1 MEAFSH
7 LLEQLYFTSGN
18 KAKAQLIADYIA
30 NTPDPDRG
38 WAIAAMAGTLRFDF
52 FKRNTVKKLI
62 TEHSDPAL
70 FAMSYDYVGEV
81 SETVAHLWPYSKPT
95 DSLPSLTEVVETFAA
110 VSKQKVSDTLANYL
124 TVMTPAQRW
133 ALLKLGTR
141 GLRIG
146 VSARSIKQ
154 ILADYGDKDIKEI
167 ETLWHAVHPPYVDM
181 LSWLEGKA
189 QKPDIENA
197 VTFHPVMLSHPIED
211 SDIEA
216 FTENTWQIENKY
228 DGIRVQLVVKSSKA
242 FNDRSIDSDGANEDE
257 PEKALFSRT
266 GDDISHSFPDLLE
279 SVSGNM
285 VLDGELL
292 VIHNVEHD
300 NDLSEGSTAQGIT
313 TGNTTSDKSDSRASS
328 IVQPDV
334 DTFNALQQRLN
345 KKKPSKALQSSAPV
359 GLIVYDALVLD
370 GKDLTEQT
378 LKTRRQALERWFN
391 KTDNKRL
398 FLSQT
403 LTASSPESLRQ
414 LHTDVCQNRA
424 VEGLMIKRLDSKYIP
439 GRPKGKWFKW
449 KRDPLVVDA
458 VMMYAQ
464 RGHGKR
470 SSFYSDFTFGTWEDN
485 QLLPIGK
492 AYSGFTDEELKK
504 LDNWVRRNAVGR
516 FGPVREVKKE
526 LVLEVAFDAVHPSS
540 RHKSGVA
547 LRFPRIHRIRWDKP
561 ANEADTLANVKALIE
576 S

>member
-1 MEAFSH
+1 METFSN
-7 LLEQLYFTSGN
+7 LLEQLYYTAGT

-62 TEHSDPAL
+62 TEHTDPAL

-81 SETVAHLWPYSKPT
+81 SETVAHLWPHSEPT
-95 DSLPSLTEVVETFAA
+95 DSLPSLTEVVETFAS
-110 VSKQKVSDTLANYL
+110 VSKQKVSDTLAHYL
-124 TVMTPAQRW
+124 TIMTPAQRW

-154 ILADYGDKDIKEI
+154 ILADYGNKDIKDI
-167 ETLWHAVHPPYVDM
+167 ETLWHAVTPPYVDM

-189 QKPDIENA
+189 DKPDIENA

-211 SDIEA
+211 SDIDA
-216 FTENTWQIENKY
+216 FTKDTWQIENKY
-228 DGIRVQLVVKSSKA
+228 DGIRVQLAVKTGKV
-242 FNDRSIDSDGANEDE
+242 SDENEPD
-257 PEKALFSRT
+257 KALFSRT

-279 SVSGNM
+279 AVNGNM

-292 VIHNVEHD
+292 VIHNAENDQGSKTRGEASTKTHD
-300 NDLSEGSTAQGIT
+300 
-313 TGNTTSDKSDSRASS
+313 DSGATQSNAAL
-328 IVQPDV
+328 QPDV

-345 KKKPSKALQSSAPV
+345 KKKPSKALQTSAPV
-359 GLIVYDALVLD
+359 GLIVYDALVLN
-370 GKDLTEQT
+370 GEDLTEKT
-378 LKTRRQALERWFN
+378 LKTRRQALEEWFSEN
-391 KTDNKRL
+391 SNNRL
-398 FLSQT
+398 FLSET
-403 LTASSPESLRQ
+403 LTATSPQSLRK
-414 LHTDVCQNRA
+414 LHTQVCQNRA

-470 SSFYSDFTFGTWEDN
+470 SSFYSDYTFGAWEDN

-526 LVLEVAFDAVHPSS
+526 LVLEVAFDAAHPSS

-561 ANEADTLANVKALIE
+561 ADEADTLANVKALIE
-576 S
+576 Q

>member
-95 DSLPSLTEVVETFAA
+95 DSLPSLTEVVETFAS

-181 LSWLEGKA
+181 LRWLEGKA
-189 QKPDIENA
+189 EKPDIENA

-242 FNDRSIDSDGANEDE
+242 FNDRSIDSDTTNEDE

-313 TGNTTSDKSDSRASS
+313 TGNTTSDKSDLQASS
-328 IVQPDV
+328 TVQPDV

-403 LTASSPESLRQ
+403 LTATNSESLRQ

>member
-1 MEAFSH
+1 MEAFSN
-7 LLEQLYFTSGN
+7 LLEQLYYTAGT

-62 TEHSDPAL
+62 TEHTDPAL

-81 SETVAHLWPYSKPT
+81 SETVAHLWPHSEPT
-95 DSLPSLTEVVETFAA
+95 DSLPSLTEVVETFAS
-110 VSKQKVSDTLANYL
+110 VSKQKVSDTLAHYL
-124 TVMTPAQRW
+124 TIMTPAQRW

-154 ILADYGDKDIKEI
+154 ILADYGNKDIKDI
-167 ETLWHAVHPPYVDM
+167 ETLWHAVTPPYVDM

-189 QKPDIENA
+189 DKPDIENA

-211 SDIEA
+211 SDIDT
-216 FTENTWQIENKY
+216 FIKDTWQIENKY
-228 DGIRVQLVVKSSKA
+228 DGIRVQLAVKTGKV
-242 FNDRSIDSDGANEDE
+242 SDENEPD
-257 PEKALFSRT
+257 KALFSRT

-279 SVSGNM
+279 SVNGNM

-292 VIHNVEHD
+292 VIHNAENDQGSKTRGEASTKAHD
-300 NDLSEGSTAQGIT
+300 
-313 TGNTTSDKSDSRASS
+313 DSGATQSNAAL
-328 IVQPDV
+328 QPDV

-359 GLIVYDALVLD
+359 GLIVYDALELD
-370 GKDLTEQT
+370 GKDLTEKT
-378 LKTRRQALERWFN
+378 LKARRQALEKWFSEN
-391 KTDNKRL
+391 SNNRL
-398 FLSQT
+398 FLSET
-403 LTASSPESLRQ
+403 LTATSPQSLRK
-414 LHTDVCQNRA
+414 LHAQVCQNRA

-470 SSFYSDFTFGTWEDN
+470 SSFYSDYTFGAWEDN

-526 LVLEVAFDAVHPSS
+526 LVLEVAFDAAHPSS

-561 ANEADTLANVKALIE
+561 ADEADTLANVKALIE
-576 S
+576 Q

>member
-95 DSLPSLTEVVETFAA
+95 DSLPSLTEVVETFAS

-328 IVQPDV
+328 MLQPDV

-403 LTASSPESLRQ
+403 LTATSPESLRQ

>member
-81 SETVAHLWPYSKPT
+81 SETVAHLWPYSKPA
-95 DSLPSLTEVVETFAA
+95 DSLPSLTEVVETFAS

-181 LSWLEGKA
+181 LRWLEGKA
-189 QKPDIENA
+189 EKPDIENA

-242 FNDRSIDSDGANEDE
+242 FNDRSIDSDTTNEDE

-313 TGNTTSDKSDSRASS
+313 TGNTTSDKSDSLASS

-403 LTASSPESLRQ
+403 LTATSPESLRQ

>member
-62 TEHSDPAL
+62 TEHTDPEL

-81 SETVAHLWPYSKPT
+81 SETVAHLWPYSEPT
-95 DSLPSLTEVVETFAA
+95 DSLPTLTEVVETFAS
-110 VSKQKVSDTLANYL
+110 VSKQKVSETLAHYL
-124 TVMTPAQRW
+124 TIMTPAQRW

-154 ILADYGDKDIKEI
+154 ILADYGNKDIKEV
-167 ETLWHAVHPPYVDM
+167 ETLWHAVTPPYVDM
-181 LSWLEGKA
+181 LGWLEGKA
-189 QKPDIENA
+189 DKPDIENA

-211 SDIEA
+211 SDIDA
-216 FTENTWQIENKY
+216 FTKNTWQIENKY
-228 DGIRVQLVVKSSKA
+228 DGIRVQLVVKSNNSLDDKTQ
-242 FNDRSIDSDGANEDE
+242 NGSGVDGDV

-292 VIHNVEHD
+292 VIHNAEHGFH
-300 NDLSEGSTAQGIT
+300 SSGESTAQSVASQCSS
-313 TGNTTSDKSDSRASS
+313 SDKDASQNS
-328 IVQPDV
+328 SATQPDV
-334 DTFNALQQRLN
+334 DTFNTLQQRLN
-345 KKKPSKALQSSAPV
+345 KKKPSKTLQSSAPA
-359 GLIVYDALVLD
+359 GLIVYDTLVLN
-370 GKDLTEQT
+370 GEDLTDKT
-378 LKTRRQALERWFN
+378 LKARRHALKEWFS
-391 KTDNKRL
+391 KTNNSRL
-398 FLSQT
+398 FLSET
-403 LTASSPESLRQ
+403 LNATSPETLRQ
-414 LHTDVCQNRA
+414 LHAQVCQNRA
-424 VEGLMIKRLDSKYIP
+424 VEGLMIKRLDSKYVP
-439 GRPKGKWFKW
+439 GRPKGQWFKW

-470 SSFYSDFTFGTWEDN
+470 SSFYSDYTFGAWEDS

-576 S
+576 G

>member
-1 MEAFSH
+1 MEAFSN
-7 LLEQLYFTSGN
+7 LLEQLYYTAGT
-18 KAKAQLIADYIA
+18 KAKAKLIADYIA

-62 TEHSDPAL
+62 TEHTDPAL

-81 SETVAHLWPYSKPT
+81 SETVAHLWPHSEPT
-95 DSLPSLTEVVETFAA
+95 YSLPSLTEVVETFAS
-110 VSKQKVSDTLANYL
+110 VSKQKVSDTLAKYL
-124 TVMTPAQRW
+124 TIMTPAQRW

-154 ILADYGDKDIKEI
+154 ILADYGNKDIKDI
-167 ETLWHAVHPPYVDM
+167 ETLWHAVTPPYVDM

-189 QKPDIENA
+189 DKPDIENA

-211 SDIEA
+211 SDIDT
-216 FTENTWQIENKY
+216 FIKDTWQIENKY
-228 DGIRVQLVVKSSKA
+228 DGIRVQLVVKSNTT
-242 FNDRSIDSDGANEDE
+242 FDDRHNNNRAPDEDQ

-279 SVSGNM
+279 TINGNM

-292 VIHNVEHD
+292 VIHNVED
-300 NDLSEGSTAQGIT
+300 GYDSTEGSAKTSANNEKT
-313 TGNTTSDKSDSRASS
+313 LSDKSGSQVSLAT
-328 IVQPDV
+328 QPYV

-345 KKKPSKALQSSAPV
+345 KKKPSKALQTSAPV
-359 GLIVYDALVLD
+359 GLIVYDALVLN
-370 GKDLTEQT
+370 GEDLTEKT
-378 LKTRRQALERWFN
+378 LKARRQALEKWFSEN
-391 KTDNKRL
+391 SNNRL
-398 FLSQT
+398 FLSET
-403 LTASSPESLRQ
+403 LTATSSRSLRK
-414 LHTDVCQNRA
+414 LHAQVCQNRA

-470 SSFYSDFTFGTWEDN
+470 SSFYSDYTFGAWEDN

-526 LVLEVAFDAVHPSS
+526 LVLEVAFDAAHPSS

-561 ANEADTLANVKALIE
+561 ADEADTLANVKALIE
-576 S
+576 Q

>member
-1 MEAFSH
+1 MEAFSN
-7 LLEQLYFTSGN
+7 LLEQLYYTAGT
-18 KAKAQLIADYIA
+18 KAKAQLIADYIT

-62 TEHSDPAL
+62 TEHTDPAL

-81 SETVAHLWPYSKPT
+81 SETVAHLWPHSEPT
-95 DSLPSLTEVVETFAA
+95 DSLPSLTEVVETFAS
-110 VSKQKVSDTLANYL
+110 VSKQKVSDTLAHYL
-124 TVMTPAQRW
+124 TIMTPAQRW

-154 ILADYGDKDIKEI
+154 ILADYGNKDIKDI
-167 ETLWHAVHPPYVDM
+167 ETLWHAVTPPYVDM

-189 QKPDIENA
+189 DKPDIENA

-211 SDIEA
+211 SDIDT
-216 FTENTWQIENKY
+216 FIKDTWQIENKY
-228 DGIRVQLVVKSSKA
+228 DGIRVQLAVKTGKV
-242 FNDRSIDSDGANEDE
+242 SDENEPD
-257 PEKALFSRT
+257 KALFSRT

-279 SVSGNM
+279 AVNGNM

-292 VIHNVEHD
+292 VIHNAENDQGSKTRGEASTKTHD
-300 NDLSEGSTAQGIT
+300 
-313 TGNTTSDKSDSRASS
+313 DSGATQSNAAL
-328 IVQPDV
+328 QPDV

-359 GLIVYDALVLD
+359 GLIVYDALVLN
-370 GKDLTEQT
+370 GEDLTEKT
-378 LKTRRQALERWFN
+378 LKARRQALEEWFSEN
-391 KTDNKRL
+391 SNNRF
-398 FLSQT
+398 FLSET
-403 LTASSPESLRQ
+403 LTATSPQSLRK
-414 LHTDVCQNRA
+414 LHTQVCQNRA

-470 SSFYSDFTFGTWEDN
+470 SSFYSDYTFGAWEDN

-526 LVLEVAFDAVHPSS
+526 LVLEVAFDAAHPSS

-561 ANEADTLANVKALIE
+561 ADEADTLANVKALIE
-576 S
+576 Q

>member
-1 MEAFSH
+1 MEAFSN
-7 LLEQLYFTSGN
+7 LLEQLYYTAGT

-62 TEHSDPAL
+62 TEHTDPAL

-81 SETVAHLWPYSKPT
+81 SETVAHLWPHSEPT
-95 DSLPSLTEVVETFAA
+95 DSLPSLTEVVETFAS
-110 VSKQKVSDTLANYL
+110 VSKQKVSDTLAHYL
-124 TVMTPAQRW
+124 TIMTPAQRW

-154 ILADYGDKDIKEI
+154 ILADYGNKDIKDI
-167 ETLWHAVHPPYVDM
+167 ETLWHAVTPPYVDM

-189 QKPDIENA
+189 DKPDIENA

-211 SDIEA
+211 SDIDA
-216 FTENTWQIENKY
+216 FTKDTWQIENKY
-228 DGIRVQLVVKSSKA
+228 DGIRVQLAVKTGKV
-242 FNDRSIDSDGANEDE
+242 SDENEPD
-257 PEKALFSRT
+257 KALFSRT

-279 SVSGNM
+279 AVNGNM

-292 VIHNVEHD
+292 VIHNAENDQGSKTRGEASTKTHD
-300 NDLSEGSTAQGIT
+300 
-313 TGNTTSDKSDSRASS
+313 DSGATQSNAAL
-328 IVQPDV
+328 QPDV

-359 GLIVYDALVLD
+359 GLIVYDALVLN
-370 GKDLTEQT
+370 GEDLTEKT
-378 LKTRRQALERWFN
+378 LKARRQALEKWFSEN
-391 KTDNKRL
+391 SNNRL
-398 FLSQT
+398 FLSET
-403 LTASSPESLRQ
+403 LTATSPQSLRK
-414 LHTDVCQNRA
+414 LHTQVCQNRA

-470 SSFYSDFTFGTWEDN
+470 SSFYSDYTFGAWEDN

-526 LVLEVAFDAVHPSS
+526 LVLEVAFDAAHPSS

-561 ANEADTLANVKALIE
+561 ADEADTLANVKALIE
-576 S
+576 Q

>member
-1 MEAFSH
+1 MEAFSN
-7 LLEQLYFTSGN
+7 LLEQLYYTAGT
-18 KAKAQLIADYIA
+18 KAKAQLIADYIT

-38 WAIAAMAGTLRFDF
+38 WAIAAMAGPLRFDF

-62 TEHSDPAL
+62 TEHTDPAL

-81 SETVAHLWPYSKPT
+81 SETVAHLWPHSEPT
-95 DSLPSLTEVVETFAA
+95 DSLPSLTEVVETFAS
-110 VSKQKVSDTLANYL
+110 VSKQKVSDTLAHYL
-124 TVMTPAQRW
+124 TIMTPAQRW

-154 ILADYGDKDIKEI
+154 ILADYGNKDIKDI
-167 ETLWHAVHPPYVDM
+167 ETLWHAVTPPYADM

-189 QKPDIENA
+189 DKPDIENA

-211 SDIEA
+211 SDIDA
-216 FTENTWQIENKY
+216 FTKDTWQIENKY
-228 DGIRVQLVVKSSKA
+228 DGIRVQLAVKTGKV
-242 FNDRSIDSDGANEDE
+242 SDENEPD
-257 PEKALFSRT
+257 KALFSRT

-279 SVSGNM
+279 SVNGNM

-292 VIHNVEHD
+292 VIHNAENDQGSKTRGEASTKTHD
-300 NDLSEGSTAQGIT
+300 
-313 TGNTTSDKSDSRASS
+313 DSSATQSNAAL
-328 IVQPDV
+328 QPDV
-334 DTFNALQQRLN
+334 DTFNTLQQRLN
-345 KKKPSKALQSSAPV
+345 KKKPSKALQTSAPV
-359 GLIVYDALVLD
+359 GLIVYDALVLN
-370 GKDLTEQT
+370 GEDLTEKT
-378 LKTRRQALERWFN
+378 LKARRQALEKWFSEN
-391 KTDNKRL
+391 SNNRL
-398 FLSQT
+398 FLSET
-403 LTASSPESLRQ
+403 LTATSPQSLRK
-414 LHTDVCQNRA
+414 LHAQVCQNRA

-470 SSFYSDFTFGTWEDN
+470 SSFYSDYTFGAWEDN

-526 LVLEVAFDAVHPSS
+526 LVLEVAFDAAHPSS

-561 ANEADTLANVKALIE
+561 ADEADTLANVKALIE
-576 S
+576 Q

>member
-1 MEAFSH
+1 MEEFSN
-7 LLEQLYFTSGN
+7 LLEQLYYTAGT

-62 TEHSDPAL
+62 TEHTDPAL

-81 SETVAHLWPYSKPT
+81 SETVAHLWPYSEPVDK
-95 DSLPSLTEVVETFAA
+95 LPSLTEVVETFAS
-110 VSKQKVSDTLANYL
+110 VSKQKVSKTLANYL
-124 TVMTPAQRW
+124 TMMTPAQRW

-154 ILADYGDKDIKEI
+154 ILADYGNKDIKEI
-167 ETLWHAVHPPYVDM
+167 ETLWHAVTPPYSEM
-181 LSWLEGKA
+181 LAWLEGDA
-189 QKPDIENA
+189 DKPNVENA

-211 SDIEA
+211 SDIDA
-216 FTENTWQIENKY
+216 FEENTWQIENKY
-228 DGIRVQLVVKSSKA
+228 DGIRVQLAVKSERSVGNKA
-242 FNDRSIDSDGANEDE
+242 AKKNTSQSSDDDT
-257 PEKALFSRT
+257 PDKALFSRT

-279 SVSGNM
+279 TVKGNM

-292 VIHNVEHD
+292 VIHNVKED
-300 NDLSEGSTAQGIT
+300 AYDAM
-313 TGNTTSDKSDSRASS
+313 AS
-328 IVQPDV
+328 QPNV

-345 KKKPSKALQSSAPV
+345 KKKPSKALQASAPV

-370 GKDLTEQT
+370 GEDLTEKT
-378 LKTRRQALERWFN
+378 LKERRHALNEWFN
-391 KTDNKRL
+391 HNKSERL
-398 FLSQT
+398 FLSET
-403 LTASSPESLRQ
+403 LSATSPESLRE
-414 LHTDVCQNRA
+414 LHAHVCQNRA

-439 GRPKGKWFKW
+439 GRPKGQWFKW

-470 SSFYSDFTFGTWEDN
+470 SSFYSDYTFGAWEDD

-516 FGPVREVKKE
+516 FGPVREVKKD

-561 ANEADTLANVKALIE
+561 ATEADTLANVKALIE

>member
-95 DSLPSLTEVVETFAA
+95 DSLPSLTEVVETFAS

-181 LSWLEGKA
+181 LRWLEGKA
-189 QKPDIENA
+189 EKPDIENA

-242 FNDRSIDSDGANEDE
+242 VNDRSFDSDTTNEDE

-313 TGNTTSDKSDSRASS
+313 TGNTTSDKSDLQAWSM
-328 IVQPDV
+328 VQPDV

-403 LTASSPESLRQ
+403 LTATSPESLRQ

>member
-1 MEAFSH
+1 METFSN
-7 LLEQLYFTSGN
+7 LLEQLYYTAGT

-62 TEHSDPAL
+62 TEHTDPAL

-81 SETVAHLWPYSKPT
+81 SETVAHLWPHSEPT
-95 DSLPSLTEVVETFAA
+95 DSLPSLTEVVETFAS
-110 VSKQKVSDTLANYL
+110 VSKQKVSDTLAHYL
-124 TVMTPAQRW
+124 TIMTPAQRW

-154 ILADYGDKDIKEI
+154 ILADYGNKDIKDI
-167 ETLWHAVHPPYVDM
+167 ETLWHAVTPPYVDM

-189 QKPDIENA
+189 DKPDIENA

-211 SDIEA
+211 SDIDA
-216 FTENTWQIENKY
+216 FTKDTWQIENKY
-228 DGIRVQLVVKSSKA
+228 DGIRVQLAVKTGKV
-242 FNDRSIDSDGANEDE
+242 SDENEPD
-257 PEKALFSRT
+257 KALFSRT

-279 SVSGNM
+279 AVNGNM

-292 VIHNVEHD
+292 VIHNAENDQGSKTRGEASTKTHD
-300 NDLSEGSTAQGIT
+300 
-313 TGNTTSDKSDSRASS
+313 DSSATQSNAAL
-328 IVQPDV
+328 QPDV

-359 GLIVYDALVLD
+359 GLIVYDALVLN
-370 GKDLTEQT
+370 GEDLTEKT
-378 LKTRRQALERWFN
+378 LKTRRQALEEWFSEN
-391 KTDNKRL
+391 SNNRL
-398 FLSQT
+398 FLSET
-403 LTASSPESLRQ
+403 LTATSPQSLRK
-414 LHTDVCQNRA
+414 LHTQVCQNRA

-470 SSFYSDFTFGTWEDN
+470 SSFYSDYTFGAWEDN

-526 LVLEVAFDAVHPSS
+526 LVLEVAFDAAHPSS

-561 ANEADTLANVKALIE
+561 ADEADTLANVKALIE
-576 S
+576 Q

>member
-1 MEAFSH
+1 VEAFSN
-7 LLEQLYFTSGN
+7 LLEQLYYTAGT
-18 KAKAQLIADYIA
+18 KAKAQLIADYIT

-62 TEHSDPAL
+62 TEHTDPAL

-81 SETVAHLWPYSKPT
+81 SETVAHLWPHSEPT
-95 DSLPSLTEVVETFAA
+95 DSLPSLTEVVETFAS
-110 VSKQKVSDTLANYL
+110 VSKQKVSDTLAHYL
-124 TVMTPAQRW
+124 TIMTPAQRW

-154 ILADYGDKDIKEI
+154 ILADYGNKDIKDI
-167 ETLWHAVHPPYVDM
+167 ETLWHAVTPPYVDM

-189 QKPDIENA
+189 DKPDIENA

-211 SDIEA
+211 SDIDT
-216 FTENTWQIENKY
+216 FIKDTWQIENKY
-228 DGIRVQLVVKSSKA
+228 DGIRVQLAVKTGKV
-242 FNDRSIDSDGANEDE
+242 SDENEPD
-257 PEKALFSRT
+257 KALFSRT

-279 SVSGNM
+279 SVNGNM

-292 VIHNVEHD
+292 VIHNAENDQGSKTRGEASTKTHD
-300 NDLSEGSTAQGIT
+300 
-313 TGNTTSDKSDSRASS
+313 DSSATQSNAAL
-328 IVQPDV
+328 QPDV

-359 GLIVYDALVLD
+359 GLIVYDALVLN
-370 GKDLTEQT
+370 GEDLTEKT
-378 LKTRRQALERWFN
+378 LKARRQALEKWFSEN
-391 KTDNKRL
+391 SNNRL
-398 FLSQT
+398 FLSET
-403 LTASSPESLRQ
+403 LTATSPQSLRK
-414 LHTDVCQNRA
+414 LHTQVCQNRA

-470 SSFYSDFTFGTWEDN
+470 SSFYSDYTFGAWEDN

-526 LVLEVAFDAVHPSS
+526 LVLEVAFDAAHPSS

-561 ANEADTLANVKALIE
+561 ADEADTLANVKALIE
-576 S
+576 Q

>member
-95 DSLPSLTEVVETFAA
+95 DFLPSLTEVVETFAS

-181 LSWLEGKA
+181 LRWLEGKA
-189 QKPDIENA
+189 EKPDIENA
-197 VTFHPVMLSHPIED
+197 VTFHPVMLSHPIEE

-300 NDLSEGSTAQGIT
+300 NDLSEGSTAQVIT
-313 TGNTTSDKSDSRASS
+313 TKNTTCGKSDLQASS
-328 IVQPDV
+328 MVQPDV

-403 LTASSPESLRQ
+403 LTATSPESLRQ

>member
-95 DSLPSLTEVVETFAA
+95 DSLPSLTEVVETFAS

-181 LSWLEGKA
+181 LRWLEGKA
-189 QKPDIENA
+189 EKPDIENA

-403 LTASSPESLRQ
+403 LTATSPESLRQ

>member
-1 MEAFSH
+1 METFSN
-7 LLEQLYFTSGN
+7 LLEQLYYTAGT

-62 TEHSDPAL
+62 TEHTDPAL

-81 SETVAHLWPYSKPT
+81 SETVAHLWPHSEPT
-95 DSLPSLTEVVETFAA
+95 DSLPSLTEVVETFAS
-110 VSKQKVSDTLANYL
+110 VSKQKVSDTLAHYL
-124 TVMTPAQRW
+124 TIMTPAQRW

-154 ILADYGDKDIKEI
+154 ILADYGNKDIKDI
-167 ETLWHAVHPPYVDM
+167 ETLWHAVTPPYVDM

-189 QKPDIENA
+189 DKPDIENA

-211 SDIEA
+211 SDIDA
-216 FTENTWQIENKY
+216 FTKDTWQIENKY
-228 DGIRVQLVVKSSKA
+228 DGIRVQLAVKTGKV
-242 FNDRSIDSDGANEDE
+242 SDENEPD
-257 PEKALFSRT
+257 KALFSRT

-279 SVSGNM
+279 AVNGNM

-292 VIHNVEHD
+292 VIHNAENDQGSKTRGEASTKTHD
-300 NDLSEGSTAQGIT
+300 
-313 TGNTTSDKSDSRASS
+313 DSGATQSNAAL
-328 IVQPDV
+328 QPDV

-359 GLIVYDALVLD
+359 GLIVYDALVLN
-370 GKDLTEQT
+370 GEDLTEKT
-378 LKTRRQALERWFN
+378 LKTRRQALEEWFSEN
-391 KTDNKRL
+391 SNNRL
-398 FLSQT
+398 FLSET
-403 LTASSPESLRQ
+403 LTATSPQSLRK
-414 LHTDVCQNRA
+414 LHTQVCQNRA

-470 SSFYSDFTFGTWEDN
+470 SSFYSDYTFGAWEDN

-526 LVLEVAFDAVHPSS
+526 LVLEVAFDAAHPSS

-561 ANEADTLANVKALIE
+561 ADEADTLANVKALIE
-576 S
+576 Q

>member
-1 MEAFSH
+1 MQAFSD
-7 LLEQLYFTSGN
+7 LLEQLYYTAGT
-18 KAKAQLIADYIA
+18 KAKAQLILHYLAT
-30 NTPDPDRG
+30 TPDPDRG

-62 TEHSDPAL
+62 TERVDPEL

-81 SETVAHLWPYSKPT
+81 SETVAHLWPELAPESAP
-95 DSLPSLTEVVETFAA
+95 DQALPSLSEVVDTFAN
-110 VSKQKVSDTLANYL
+110 VSKQKVASTLANYL
-124 TVMTPAQRW
+124 TIMTPSQRW

-154 ILADYGDKDIKEI
+154 ILAEYGNQDITEI
-167 ETLWHAVHPPYVDM
+167 EKLWHGVTPPYTD
-181 LSWLEGKA
+181 LLAWLEGNA
-189 QKPDIENA
+189 PKPDISNA
-197 VTFHPVMLSHPIED
+197 VTFHPVMLSHPIAQ
-211 SDIEA
+211 SDIDDFIPEQ
-216 FTENTWQIENKY
+216 WQIEHKF
-228 DGIRVQLVVKSSKA
+228 DGIRVQLVCNTTK
-242 FNDRSIDSDGANEDE
+242 EE

-266 GDDISHSFPDLLE
+266 GDDISHAFPDLLD

-285 VLDGELL
+285 VVDNIVLDGELL
-292 VIHNVEHD
+292 VMHNDE
-300 NDLSEGSTAQGIT
+300 
-313 TGNTTSDKSDSRASS
+313 
-328 IVQPDV
+328 V

-345 KKKPSKALQSSAPV
+345 KKKPTAALMKTNPA

-370 GKDLTEQT
+370 GKQLTDSPLTNRRKALEAWFDKNGIQEHDYKSRLHLSECLSADSSTDL
-378 LKTRRQALERWFN
+378 QALH
-391 KTDNKRL
+391 KK
-398 FLSQT
+398 
-403 LTASSPESLRQ
+403 
-414 LHTDVCQNRA
+414 VCENRA
-424 VEGLMIKRLDSKYIP
+424 VEGLMIKRLSSHYVP
-439 GRPKGKWFKW
+439 GRPKGQWYKW

-470 SSFYSDFTFGTWEDN
+470 SSFYSDYTFGAWQDE

-504 LDNWVRRNAVGR
+504 LDNWVRRNAIGR

-526 LVLEVAFDAVHPSS
+526 LVLEVAFDAVHPSK

-561 ANEADTLANVKALIE
+561 ANEADTLINVKALIE

>member
-1 MEAFSH
+1 VEAFSN
-7 LLEQLYFTSGN
+7 LLEQLYYTAGT

-62 TEHSDPAL
+62 TEHTDPAL

-81 SETVAHLWPYSKPT
+81 SETVAHLWPHSEPT
-95 DSLPSLTEVVETFAA
+95 DSLPSLTEVVETFAS
-110 VSKQKVSDTLANYL
+110 VSKQKVSDTLAHYL
-124 TVMTPAQRW
+124 TIMTPAQRW

-154 ILADYGDKDIKEI
+154 ILADYGNKDIKDI
-167 ETLWHAVHPPYVDM
+167 ETLWHAVTPPYVDM

-189 QKPDIENA
+189 DKPDIENA

-211 SDIEA
+211 SDIDA
-216 FTENTWQIENKY
+216 FTKDTWQIENKY
-228 DGIRVQLVVKSSKA
+228 DGIRVQLAVKTGKV
-242 FNDRSIDSDGANEDE
+242 SDENEPD
-257 PEKALFSRT
+257 KALFSRT

-279 SVSGNM
+279 AVNGNM

-292 VIHNVEHD
+292 VIHNAENDQGSKTRGEASTKTHD
-300 NDLSEGSTAQGIT
+300 
-313 TGNTTSDKSDSRASS
+313 DSGATQSNAAL
-328 IVQPDV
+328 QPDV

-359 GLIVYDALVLD
+359 GLIVYDALVLN
-370 GKDLTEQT
+370 GEDLTEKT
-378 LKTRRQALERWFN
+378 LKTRRQALEEWFSEN
-391 KTDNKRL
+391 SNNRL
-398 FLSQT
+398 FLSET
-403 LTASSPESLRQ
+403 LTATSPQSLRK
-414 LHTDVCQNRA
+414 LHAQVCQNRA

-470 SSFYSDFTFGTWEDN
+470 SSFYSDYTFGAWEDN

-526 LVLEVAFDAVHPSS
+526 LVLEVAFDAAHPSS

-561 ANEADTLANVKALIE
+561 ADEADTLANVKALIE
-576 S
+576 Q

>member
-95 DSLPSLTEVVETFAA
+95 DSLPSLTEVVETFAS

-181 LSWLEGKA
+181 LRWLEGKA
-189 QKPDIENA
+189 EKPEIENA

-242 FNDRSIDSDGANEDE
+242 FNDRSIDSDTTNEDD

-266 GDDISHSFPDLLE
+266 GDDISHSFTDLLE

-300 NDLSEGSTAQGIT
+300 NNLSEGSTAQGIT
-313 TGNTTSDKSDSRASS
+313 TGNTTSDKSDLQASS

-378 LKTRRQALERWFN
+378 LKTRRLALERWFS

-403 LTASSPESLRQ
+403 LTATSPESLRQ

-470 SSFYSDFTFGTWEDN
+470 SSFYSDFTFGTWENN

>member
-1 MEAFSH
+1 MEAFSN
-7 LLEQLYFTSGN
+7 LLEQLYYTAGT

-52 FKRNTVKKLI
+52 FKRNTVKKLV
-62 TEHSDPAL
+62 TEHTDPAL

-81 SETVAHLWPYSKPT
+81 SETVAHLWPHSEPA
-95 DSLPSLTEVVETFAA
+95 DFLPSLTEVVETFAS
-110 VSKQKVSDTLANYL
+110 VSKQKVSETLANYL
-124 TVMTPAQRW
+124 TIMTPAQRW

-181 LSWLEGKA
+181 LRWLEGKA
-189 QKPDIENA
+189 EKPDIENA

-242 FNDRSIDSDGANEDE
+242 FNDRSIDSDTTNEDE

-292 VIHNVEHD
+292 VIHNVEHGY
-300 NDLSEGSTAQGIT
+300 DLSRESTAQGMT
-313 TGNTTSDKSDSRASS
+313 TGNTTSGKSDSQAWSTA
-328 IVQPDV
+328 QPDV

-359 GLIVYDALVLD
+359 GLIVYDALVLN
-370 GKDLTEQT
+370 GEDLTEKT
-378 LKTRRQALERWFN
+378 LKARRQALEKWFSEN
-391 KTDNKRL
+391 SNNRL
-398 FLSQT
+398 FLSET
-403 LTASSPESLRQ
+403 LTATSPQSLRK
-414 LHTDVCQNRA
+414 LHTQVCQNRA

-470 SSFYSDFTFGTWEDN
+470 SSFYSDYTFGAWEDN

-526 LVLEVAFDAVHPSS
+526 LVLEVAFDAAHPSS

-561 ANEADTLANVKALIE
+561 ADEADTLANVKALIE
-576 S
+576 Q

>member
-1 MEAFSH
+1 MEAFSN
-7 LLEQLYFTSGN
+7 LLEQLYYTAGT
-18 KAKAQLIADYIA
+18 KAKAQLIADYIT

-62 TEHSDPAL
+62 TEHTDPAL

-81 SETVAHLWPYSKPT
+81 SETVAHLWPHSEPT
-95 DSLPSLTEVVETFAA
+95 DSLPSLTEVVETFAS
-110 VSKQKVSDTLANYL
+110 VSKQKVSDTLAHYL
-124 TVMTPAQRW
+124 TIMTPAQRW

-154 ILADYGDKDIKEI
+154 ILADYGNKDIKDI
-167 ETLWHAVHPPYVDM
+167 ETLWHAVTPPYVDM

-189 QKPDIENA
+189 DKPDIENA

-211 SDIEA
+211 SDIDT
-216 FTENTWQIENKY
+216 FIKDTWQIENKY
-228 DGIRVQLVVKSSKA
+228 DGIRVQLAVKTGKV
-242 FNDRSIDSDGANEDE
+242 SDENEPD
-257 PEKALFSRT
+257 KALFSRT

-279 SVSGNM
+279 SVNGNM

-292 VIHNVEHD
+292 VIHNAENDQGSKTRGEASTKTHD
-300 NDLSEGSTAQGIT
+300 
-313 TGNTTSDKSDSRASS
+313 DSSATQSNAAL
-328 IVQPDV
+328 QPDV

-359 GLIVYDALVLD
+359 GLIVYDALVLN
-370 GKDLTEQT
+370 GEDLTEKT
-378 LKTRRQALERWFN
+378 LKARRQALEEWFSEN
-391 KTDNKRL
+391 SNNRF
-398 FLSQT
+398 FLSET
-403 LTASSPESLRQ
+403 LTATSPQSLRK
-414 LHTDVCQNRA
+414 LHTQVCQNRA

-470 SSFYSDFTFGTWEDN
+470 SSFYSDYTFGAWEDN

-526 LVLEVAFDAVHPSS
+526 LVLEVAFDAAHPSS

-561 ANEADTLANVKALIE
+561 ADEADTLANVKALIE
-576 S
+576 Q

>member
-1 MEAFSH
+1 MEAFSN
-7 LLEQLYFTSGN
+7 LLEQLYFTAGT
-18 KAKAQLIADYIA
+18 KAKAQLIADYIK

-62 TEHSDPAL
+62 TEHTDPAL

-81 SETVAHLWPYSKPT
+81 SETVAHLWPFNKPVVP
-95 DSLPSLTEVVETFAA
+95 LPSLHSVVDTFAT
-110 VSKQKVSDTLANYL
+110 VSKQKVSATLAEYL
-124 TVMTPAQRW
+124 TMMTPSQRW

-146 VSARSIKQ
+146 VSARSIKH
-154 ILADYGDKDIKEI
+154 ILADYGNKDIKEI
-167 ETLWHAVHPPYVDM
+167 ETLWHAVNPPYTE
-181 LSWLEGKA
+181 LLQWLEGKA
-189 QKPDIENA
+189 NKPDIENA

-211 SDIEA
+211 NDIDTFDA
-216 FTENTWQIENKY
+216 KLWQIENKY
-228 DGIRVQLVVKSSKA
+228 DGIRVQLAVNTELTRK
-242 FNDRSIDSDGANEDE
+242 NEESGNNGKLATNPTDE
-257 PEKALFSRT
+257 QERERALFSRT
-266 GDDISHSFPDLLE
+266 GDDISHSFPDLLDE
-279 SVSGNM
+279 ISGNM

-292 VIHNVEHD
+292 VIHNAEKAGA
-300 NDLSEGSTAQGIT
+300 SA
-313 TGNTTSDKSDSRASS
+313 SDIASSSSDSE
-328 IVQPDV
+328 PMV

-345 KKKPSKALQSSAPV
+345 KKKPTRPLMQSNPV
-359 GLIVYDALVLD
+359 GIIVYDALVLE
-370 GKDLTEQT
+370 GEQLTSLT
-378 LKTRRQALERWFN
+378 LEARRKKLASWFAQKN
-391 KTDNKRL
+391 PPRL
-398 FLSQT
+398 FLSKT
-403 LTASSPESLRQ
+403 LKASTPQNLRA
-414 LHTDVCQNRA
+414 LHSAVCNDRS
-424 VEGLMIKRLDSKYIP
+424 VEGLMIKRLDSTYVP
-439 GRPKGKWFKW
+439 GRPKGQWYKW

-458 VMMYAQ
+458 VIMYAQ

-470 SSFYSDFTFGTWEDN
+470 SSFYSDFTFGAWDGE

-526 LVLEVAFDAVHPSS
+526 LVFEVAFDAVHPSK

-561 ANEADTLANVKALIE
+561 ANEADTLEALKQLIE
-576 S
+576 R

>member
-1 MEAFSH
+1 MEEFSN
-7 LLEQLYFTSGN
+7 LLEQLYYTAGT

-62 TEHSDPAL
+62 TEHTDPAL

-81 SETVAHLWPYSKPT
+81 SETVAHLWPYSEPVDK
-95 DSLPSLTEVVETFAA
+95 LHSLTEVVETFAS
-110 VSKQKVSDTLANYL
+110 VSKQKVSKTLANYL
-124 TVMTPAQRW
+124 TMMTPAQRW

-154 ILADYGDKDIKEI
+154 ILADYGNKDIKEI
-167 ETLWHAVHPPYVDM
+167 ETLWHAVTPPYSEM
-181 LSWLEGKA
+181 LAWLEGDA
-189 QKPDIENA
+189 DKPNIENA
-197 VTFHPVMLSHPIED
+197 VTFHPVMLSHPIEN
-211 SDIEA
+211 SDIDA
-216 FTENTWQIENKY
+216 FEENTWQIENKY
-228 DGIRVQLVVKSSKA
+228 DGIRVQLAVKSERSVGNKA
-242 FNDRSIDSDGANEDE
+242 AKKNTSQSSDDDT
-257 PEKALFSRT
+257 PDKALFSRT

-279 SVSGNM
+279 TVDGNM

-292 VIHNVEHD
+292 VIHNIED
-300 NDLSEGSTAQGIT
+300 EPYSTD
-313 TGNTTSDKSDSRASS
+313 TS
-328 IVQPDV
+328 QPDV
-334 DTFNALQQRLN
+334 GTFNALQQRLN
-345 KKKPSKALQSSAPV
+345 KKKPSKALQASAPV

-370 GKDLTEQT
+370 GEDLTEKT
-378 LKTRRQALERWFN
+378 LKERRHALNEWFN
-391 KTDNKRL
+391 HNKSERL
-398 FLSQT
+398 FLSET
-403 LTASSPESLRQ
+403 LSATSPESLRE
-414 LHTDVCQNRA
+414 LHAHVCKNRA
-424 VEGLMIKRLDSKYIP
+424 VEGLMIKHLESKYIP
-439 GRPKGKWFKW
+439 GRPKGQWFKW

-470 SSFYSDFTFGTWEDN
+470 SSFYSDYTFGAWEDN

-561 ANEADTLANVKALIE
+561 ATEADTLANVKALIE

>member
-1 MEAFSH
+1 METFSN
-7 LLEQLYFTSGN
+7 LLEQLYYTAGT

-62 TEHSDPAL
+62 TEHTDPAL

-81 SETVAHLWPYSKPT
+81 SETVAHLWPHSEPT
-95 DSLPSLTEVVETFAA
+95 DSLPSLTEVVETFAS
-110 VSKQKVSDTLANYL
+110 VSKQKVSDTLAHYL
-124 TVMTPAQRW
+124 TIMTPAQRW

-154 ILADYGDKDIKEI
+154 ILADYGNKDIKDI
-167 ETLWHAVHPPYVDM
+167 ETLWHAVTPPYVDM

-189 QKPDIENA
+189 DKPDIENA

-211 SDIEA
+211 SDIDA
-216 FTENTWQIENKY
+216 FTKDTWQIENKY
-228 DGIRVQLVVKSSKA
+228 DGIRVQLAVKTGKV
-242 FNDRSIDSDGANEDE
+242 SDENEPD
-257 PEKALFSRT
+257 KALFSRT

-279 SVSGNM
+279 AVNGNM

-292 VIHNVEHD
+292 VIHNAENDQGSKTRGEASTKTHD
-300 NDLSEGSTAQGIT
+300 
-313 TGNTTSDKSDSRASS
+313 DSSATQSNAAL
-328 IVQPDV
+328 QPDV

-359 GLIVYDALVLD
+359 GLIVYDALVLN
-370 GKDLTEQT
+370 GEDLTEKT
-378 LKTRRQALERWFN
+378 LKARRQALEEWFSEN
-391 KTDNKRL
+391 SNNRL
-398 FLSQT
+398 FLSET
-403 LTASSPESLRQ
+403 LTATSPQSLRK
-414 LHTDVCQNRA
+414 LHTQVCQNRA

-470 SSFYSDFTFGTWEDN
+470 SSFYSDYTFGAWEDN

-526 LVLEVAFDAVHPSS
+526 LVLEVAFDAAHPSS

-561 ANEADTLANVKALIE
+561 ADEADTLANVKALIE
-576 S
+576 Q